1 MKDGLI
7 QIIEKVERHEIT
19 SNEAIK
25 QVLDLYSVSG
35 SLLNIIDD
43 RIEKTE
49 KAIKLNK
56 LIKKSSEF
64 NYGQIHALTWLKL
77 KLGGIEL

>member
-1 MKDGLI
+1 MKNGLI
-7 QIIEKVERHEIT
+7 QIIEQVEKHEIT

-35 SLLNIIDD
+35 SLLNIIDK
-43 RIEKTE
+43 RITKTE
-49 KAIKLNK
+49 KAS
-56 LIKKSSEF
+56 KSKVNEKFKDF
-64 NYGQIHALTWLKL
+64 NEGQTHALTWLKL